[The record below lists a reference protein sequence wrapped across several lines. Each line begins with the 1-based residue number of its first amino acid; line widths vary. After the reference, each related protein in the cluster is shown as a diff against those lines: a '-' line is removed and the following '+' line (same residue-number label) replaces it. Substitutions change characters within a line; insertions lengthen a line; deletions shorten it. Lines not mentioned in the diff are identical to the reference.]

1 MNYITPKEAARQ
13 LSVSPKTIIRAARRG
28 ELQAIQIG
36 RQWRVQQSSLQA
48 LAESNVG
55 HGTPS

>member
-36 RQWRVQQSSLQA
+36 RQWRVRLD
-48 LAESNVG
+48 LPGGLLPFPSNG
-55 HGTPS
+55 LKRA